1 MRKIRT
7 LGSLTQE
14 ISNDLGIA
22 IVTGKY
28 ANEQF
33 PTESELCE
41 IYSASRTI
49 TREAVKMLTAKGLL
63 SARPRKG
70 TKIEPEGNWNL
81 LDPDVLRWTLE
92 RKFSIDLLIEFTA
105 IRIAIEPEAAALA
118 AINASPEQKKAIK
131 VSIDRMYAAERGED
145 DTLAADIAF
154 HVAVLDATGNRFYRQ
169 LQELIETALTFSI
182 RKTNDLRGMK
192 LSDSQ
197 SHAITAEAIVNGDAN
212 LARTRMH
219 DMMSHALELMIN
231 SRDADAKRA
240 MA

>member
-1 MRKIRT
+1 MRKIQK

-28 ANEQF
+28 SNKQF
-33 PTESELCE
+33 PTENELCN
-41 IYSASRTI
+41 IYLASRTI

-92 RKFSIDLLIEFTA
+92 RKFSIDLLIEFTS
-105 IRIAIEPEAAALA
+105 IRIAVEPEAAALA
-118 AINASPEQKKAIK
+118 AQNATPEHRVAIQTA
-131 VSIDRMYAAERGED
+131 IDRMYAAERGED

-154 HVAVLDATGNRFYRQ
+154 HIAVLDATGNRFYRQ
-169 LQELIETALTFSI
+169 LQELIETALKFSI

-192 LSDSQ
+192 LSDSK
-197 SHAITAEAIVNGDAN
+197 SHAITAEAIFKGDAA

-219 DMMSHALELMIN
+219 DMISHALELMIN
-231 SRDADAKRA
+231 SRDADARRVSE
-240 MA
+240 

>member
-1 MRKIRT
+1 MRKLQK

-14 ISNDLGIA
+14 ISNDLGVA

-28 ANEQF
+28 SNEQF
-33 PTESELCE
+33 PTESDLSN

-70 TKIEPEGNWNL
+70 TKIEPESNWNL

-105 IRIAIEPEAAALA
+105 IRIAVEPEAAAIAAVNAKPEHKAAILA
-118 AINASPEQKKAIK
+118 A
-131 VSIDRMYAAERGED
+131 IDRMYAAERGED

-182 RKTNDLRGMK
+182 RKTNDLHGVK

-197 SHAITAEAIVNGDAN
+197 SHAITAEAIVNGDAD
-212 LARTRMH
+212 LARKLMH
-219 DMMSHALELMIN
+219 DMISHAMQLMVN
-231 SRDADAKRA
+231 SRNADAIRKSA
-240 MA
+240 